1 VKDKYIRLHAM
12 NIQRT
17 HEADGEERQAFKAS
31 SGWLA
36 RFKNRYNLVSRRH
49 TTTRSLPSDARETCL
64 RFIDDAQKL
73 IEEHQIQPCNIIN
86 MDQVPRYFETE
97 PTRTIAPR
105 GSREV
110 LLRKGG
116 TSHKRFTATFS
127 ITADGH
133 FLKPHVLFSKLKN
146 VPSVPSGV
154 MADVNSTG
162 MWSDE
167 ILIKH
172 AKAVICSRQQTRFYR
187 QPILYTIDSYASHV
201 KMFNEKLLQSYNIFV
216 LLVPPNLTNLLQ
228 PLDVAINRSFQQF
241 YSDRF
246 DEYIGRAL
254 DDASLRTWVR
264 RVHWAGSG

>member
-1 VKDKYIRLHAM
+1 M
-12 NIQRT
+12 NIQRK

-127 ITADGH
+127 IMADGH

-172 AKAVICSRQQTRFYR
+172 AKAVICSRQ
-187 QPILYTIDSYASHV
+187 
-201 KMFNEKLLQSYNIFV
+201 
-216 LLVPPNLTNLLQ
+216 
-228 PLDVAINRSFQQF
+228 
-241 YSDRF
+241 
-246 DEYIGRAL
+246 
-254 DDASLRTWVR
+254 
-264 RVHWAGSG
+264 